1 MVSDS
6 TPTLKIDSGF
16 KNLIRPLSK
25 NEYLQLQENIL
36 TDGCLDPIIT
46 WNGIIVDGHNRYEIC
61 KRHRIGFKVYEMDF
75 DSREAVIAWICAHQ
89 LGRRNITEETR
100 KFLIGMQYENE
111 KIVCYRKNE
120 HGKNQFSDAGGNA
133 TDAPVPTS
141 EEDEY
146 IPSGHRTAQRIAVEN
161 NVSYNTV
168 QKYAIYTRALELL
181 GKKAPDL
188 VPKILSGRYK
198 ISHSNVV
205 ELSRLTPEQIARVSK
220 RIEEM
225 QQPFIQYK
233 KTRSE
238 LQGVCVSSPAESPP
252 PPSIKTMPAF
262 DPDAELTGLTL
273 TIPSWG
279 SLIDRT
285 RIKSNLSIVS
295 RQAKLKLSEALY
307 DLQNKIADIL
317 SAIKED

>member
-1 MVSDS
+1 MESNA
-6 TPTLKIDSGF
+6 TPTLKIDNTF

-25 NEYLQLQENIL
+25 KEYLQLEENIL
-36 TDGCLDPIIT
+36 SDGCLDPIIV
-46 WNGIIVDGHNRYEIC
+46 WKGIIVDGHNRYEIC
-61 KRHRIGFKVYEMDF
+61 KRHSISFQVYEMNF

-100 KFLIGMQYENE
+100 KFLIGMQYESE
-111 KIVCYRKNE
+111 KIVNSRRNE
-120 HGKNQFSDAGGNA
+120 HGKNQFSVSDNNN
-133 TDAPVPTS
+133 PTS
-141 EEDEY
+141 DSPSVDNEEY

-181 GKKAPDL
+181 GKKAPDI

-205 ELSRLTPEQIARVSK
+205 EMSRLSPEQIAKVCK

-225 QQPFIQYK
+225 QQPFVPYK
-233 KTRSE
+233 NTRSE
-238 LQGVCVSSPAESPP
+238 IQDISTSPSAESAPA
-252 PPSIKTMPAF
+252 PSIKTMPAF
-262 DPDAELTGLTL
+262 DPDAEVTGLTL

-279 SLIDRT
+279 SLIERT
-285 RIKSNLSIVS
+285 RTKTNLTIVS
-295 RQAKLKLSEALY
+295 KQAKHKLSQALS
-307 DLQNKIADIL
+307 DLQNRITEML

>member
-1 MVSDS
+1 MESNA
-6 TPTLKIDSGF
+6 TPTLKTDNTF

-25 NEYLQLQENIL
+25 KEYLQLEENIL
-36 TDGCLDPIIT
+36 SDGCLDPIIV
-46 WNGIIVDGHNRYEIC
+46 WEGIIVDGHNRYEIC
-61 KRHRIGFKVYEMDF
+61 KRHGISFQVYEMDF

-100 KFLIGMQYENE
+100 KFLIGMQYESE
-111 KIVCYRKNE
+111 KIVNSRRNE
-120 HGKNQFSDAGGNA
+120 HGKNQFSASDSED
-133 TDAPVPTS
+133 TTS
-141 EEDEY
+141 DSPSADDEGY

-181 GKKAPDL
+181 GKKAPDI

-205 ELSRLTPEQIARVSK
+205 EMSRLSPEQIAKVCK

-225 QQPFIQYK
+225 QQPFVQYK
-233 KTRSE
+233 NTRSE
-238 LQGVCVSSPAESPP
+238 IQDISISPSVESVPA
-252 PPSIKTMPAF
+252 PSVKTMPAF
-262 DPDAELTGLTL
+262 DPDAEVTGLTL

-279 SLIDRT
+279 SLIERT
-285 RIKSNLSIVS
+285 RTKTNITIVS
-295 RQAKLKLSEALY
+295 KQAKQKLSRALS
-307 DLQNKIADIL
+307 DLQNKITEML